1 MEITEQ
7 LRLIKRNVVEIINE
21 NELLERLKNKRVLRV
36 KFGIDPTSPDIHL
49 GHTVTLTKLRQLQ
62 ELGHLIVFIIGDFTA
77 CIGDPTGRNETR
89 PMLDIATVRQN
100 AESYKEQM
108 FKILRKD
115 NIEIHY
121 NSEWFNKLSINDFLR
136 LTREYTVARLLE
148 REDFNE
154 RYRKG
159 NPITLLEFIYP
170 LLQGYDSVMVQ
181 ADVEIGGVD
190 QKFNLLVGRE
200 IQRAYNQEPQIILTL
215 PLLEGTDGVRKMSKS
230 YNNYIGISE
239 EPDQMYGKIMSIS
252 DTLMYKYYELLTPYD
267 VNEIKKMHPR
277 DAKAQLAYHLVAKY
291 HSEEDAKN
299 ASIKFDTIFREN
311 KLPDDID
318 EINTEIKEKKI
329 VELLTLF
336 KLADSKSEAKRLILQ
351 GGVKVNNEV
360 VNDISK
366 IVVIDKPTVIQV
378 GKRKFVRLIP
388 TS

>member
-1 MEITEQ
+1 
-7 LRLIKRNVVEIINE
+7 
-21 NELLERLKNKRVLRV
+21 
-36 KFGIDPTSPDIHL
+36 
-49 GHTVTLTKLRQLQ
+49 
-62 ELGHLIVFIIGDFTA
+62 
-77 CIGDPTGRNETR
+77 
-89 PMLDIATVRQN
+89 
-100 AESYKEQM
+100 
-108 FKILRKD
+108 
-115 NIEIHY
+115 
-121 NSEWFNKLSINDFLR
+121 
-136 LTREYTVARLLE
+136 
-148 REDFNE
+148 
-154 RYRKG
+154 
-159 NPITLLEFIYP
+159 
-170 LLQGYDSVMVQ
+170 MVQ